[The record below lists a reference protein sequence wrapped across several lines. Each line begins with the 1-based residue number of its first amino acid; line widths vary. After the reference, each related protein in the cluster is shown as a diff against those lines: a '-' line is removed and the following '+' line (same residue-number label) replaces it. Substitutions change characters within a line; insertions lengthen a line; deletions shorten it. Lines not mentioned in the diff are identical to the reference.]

1 MCALNLIKCLPSFCL
16 RKLGILRKL
25 LLWSLQGN
33 RLNGMSESRE
43 KATKFD
49 VHNVRLAEEHYSARE
64 AVYSETYPPDTKTLK
79 EPPSLSLAALA
90 VLLNPIFINQIIC

>member
-16 RKLGILRKL
+16 RKRKLGILRKL

-79 EPPSLSLAALA
+79 ERLSLSP
-90 VLLNPIFINQIIC
+90 LLP